1 MVKDTDNVL
10 QVQNVQ
16 VNGIDVALV
25 HIRDGAIYI
34 GGMTAAGKIVKNCSL
49 PIGAKLGATLGM
61 GAASLIGYKMVQNN
75 LLSNKPRDTI
85 NLKVDKIKTDTSYK
99 NKLVSDSNDIN
110 TSPENKTY
118 LSDLDVEQLQL
129 DYYLQV
135 VILYLLILALIFLI
149 MKYISD
155 KNINNIDSLPLS
167 NNLKKILKKI
177 LS

>member
-85 NLKVDKIKTDTSYK
+85 NLKVDKIKTD
-99 NKLVSDSNDIN
+99 
-110 TSPENKTY
+110 Y

-167 NNLKKILKKI
+167 NNLKKY
-177 LS
+177 